1 MFTYNQKTDPPAFQ
15 GCGANVFNSCNDISI
30 IPLNIRKIIMHK
42 CYWNN
47 FNGRLIDAS
56 PSKHGQRI

>member
-30 IPLNIRKIIMHK
+30 IPFSAPLNIRNYHAQV
-42 CYWNN
+42 
-47 FNGRLIDAS
+47 LIGTTLMGD
-56 PSKHGQRI
+56 